1 VTADAIPAS
10 LAASCARVR
19 AATPAD
25 VVGGQ
30 MPRFVA
36 EPASTS
42 EASAVLAAA
51 AGLGLAVLPRGSGT
65 RLAWGAAPRR
75 CDLIVDTRQM
85 DQVLEHAAG
94 DLVARVQAGTRLSQL
109 ADRLARAGQRLALDP
124 CGPDFAAAAA
134 AASTSAA
141 GTGTPGTGT
150 PGTGTPGTSAPGTS
164 APGTS
169 APGTSAPGT
178 SAPGTSAPGT
188 SAVSTRTTGR
198 TGTAEPGT
206 VGGLVATGAAG
217 PLRFRFGTPRD
228 LLIGI
233 TVVLADGTIAKAG
246 GKVVKNVAG
255 YDLGKLFAGS
265 LGTLGLI
272 TEATFRLHPRPAA
285 VAYVTVDCP
294 DAASALAVMA
304 AAASSPLAPSAAE
317 IDQPRRGA
325 PISAGILVE
334 GEPAGVAERAERLR
348 DLLAASAPAASAW
361 SAPAGDLDPPASGPA
376 PRISDTGPRVSK
388 DTPAASAWSAP
399 AGDLD
404 PPAGGPAPRISDT
417 GPRVSATAPAWW
429 GRGAAA
435 AADGTVLQIAFW
447 SGQLAAV
454 LESVDLLASE
464 TGLDLAISGSAGAGV
479 LHAAI
484 PAAAPPAAVTD
495 FVTRLRGAL
504 SQPPAAPGTG
514 GPAIPPTA
522 ASVVVLHASAEV
534 MTGLDLWGPVPG
546 LPLMHAIKDQFDPEH
561 RMAPGR
567 YAGGI

>member
-1 VTADAIPAS
+1 
-10 LAASCARVR
+10 
-19 AATPAD
+19 
-25 VVGGQ
+25 
-30 MPRFVA
+30 M
-36 EPASTS
+36 
-42 EASAVLAAA
+42 
-51 AGLGLAVLPRGSGT
+51 
-65 RLAWGAAPRR
+65 
-75 CDLIVDTRQM
+75 
-85 DQVLEHAAG
+85 
-94 DLVARVQAGTRLSQL
+94 
-109 ADRLARAGQRLALDP
+109 
-124 CGPDFAAAAA
+124 
-134 AASTSAA
+134 
-141 GTGTPGTGT
+141 
-150 PGTGTPGTSAPGTS
+150 
-164 APGTS
+164 
-169 APGTSAPGT
+169 
-178 SAPGTSAPGT
+178 
-188 SAVSTRTTGR
+188 
-198 TGTAEPGT
+198 
-206 VGGLVATGAAG
+206 GGLVATGAAG

-348 DLLAASAPAASAW
+348 DLLAASA
-361 SAPAGDLDPPASGPA
+361 
-376 PRISDTGPRVSK
+376 
-388 DTPAASAWSAP
+388 PAASAWSAP

>member
-1 VTADAIPAS
+1 MTADAIPAS

-124 CGPDFAAAAA
+124 CGPDFAAA

-361 SAPAGDLDPPASGPA
+361 SAPAGDLDPPA
-376 PRISDTGPRVSK
+376 
-388 DTPAASAWSAP
+388 
-399 AGDLD
+399 
-404 PPAGGPAPRISDT
+404 GGPAPRISDT

-484 PAAAPPAAVTD
+484 PAAAPPTAVTD

>member
-1 VTADAIPAS
+1 MTADAIPAS

-25 VVGGQ
+25 VVGGP

-134 AASTSAA
+134 STSAA

-150 PGTGTPGTSAPGTS
+150 
-164 APGTS
+164 
-169 APGTSAPGT
+169 
-178 SAPGTSAPGT
+178 PGTSAPGT

-361 SAPAGDLDPPASGPA
+361 SAPAGDLDPPA
-376 PRISDTGPRVSK
+376 
-388 DTPAASAWSAP
+388 
-399 AGDLD
+399 
-404 PPAGGPAPRISDT
+404 GGPAPRISDT

>member
-1 VTADAIPAS
+1 MTADAIPAS

-150 PGTGTPGTSAPGTS
+150 
-164 APGTS
+164 
-169 APGTSAPGT
+169 
-178 SAPGTSAPGT
+178 PGTSAPGT

-484 PAAAPPAAVTD
+484 PAAAPPTAVTD

>member
-1 VTADAIPAS
+1 MTADAIPAS

-134 AASTSAA
+134 STSAA

-150 PGTGTPGTSAPGTS
+150 
-164 APGTS
+164 
-169 APGTSAPGT
+169 
-178 SAPGTSAPGT
+178 PGTSAPGT

-484 PAAAPPAAVTD
+484 PAAAPPTAVTD

>member
-1 VTADAIPAS
+1 MTADAIPAS

-25 VVGGQ
+25 VVGGP

-134 AASTSAA
+134 STSAA

-150 PGTGTPGTSAPGTS
+150 
-164 APGTS
+164 
-169 APGTSAPGT
+169 
-178 SAPGTSAPGT
+178 PGTSAPGT

-361 SAPAGDLDPPASGPA
+361 SAPAGDLDPPA
-376 PRISDTGPRVSK
+376 
-388 DTPAASAWSAP
+388 
-399 AGDLD
+399 
-404 PPAGGPAPRISDT
+404 GGPAPRISDT

-484 PAAAPPAAVTD
+484 PAAAPPTAVTD

>member
-1 VTADAIPAS
+1 MTADAIPAS

-25 VVGGQ
+25 VVGGP

-134 AASTSAA
+134 STSAA

-150 PGTGTPGTSAPGTS
+150 
-164 APGTS
+164 
-169 APGTSAPGT
+169 
-178 SAPGTSAPGT
+178 PGTSAPGT

-376 PRISDTGPRVSK
+376 PRISDTGPRVS
-388 DTPAASAWSAP
+388 
-399 AGDLD
+399 
-404 PPAGGPAPRISDT
+404 
-417 GPRVSATAPAWW
+417 ATAPAWW

-484 PAAAPPAAVTD
+484 PAAAPPTAVTD

>member
-1 VTADAIPAS
+1 MTADAIPAS

-150 PGTGTPGTSAPGTS
+150 
-164 APGTS
+164 
-169 APGTSAPGT
+169 
-178 SAPGTSAPGT
+178 PGTSAPGT

>member
-1 VTADAIPAS
+1 MTADAIPAS

-150 PGTGTPGTSAPGTS
+150 
-164 APGTS
+164 
-169 APGTSAPGT
+169 
-178 SAPGTSAPGT
+178 PGTSAPGT

-361 SAPAGDLDPPASGPA
+361 SAPAGDLDPPA
-376 PRISDTGPRVSK
+376 
-388 DTPAASAWSAP
+388 
-399 AGDLD
+399 
-404 PPAGGPAPRISDT
+404 GGPAPRISDT

-484 PAAAPPAAVTD
+484 PAAAPPTAVTD

>member
-1 VTADAIPAS
+1 MTADAIPAS

-134 AASTSAA
+134 STSAA

-150 PGTGTPGTSAPGTS
+150 
-164 APGTS
+164 
-169 APGTSAPGT
+169 
-178 SAPGTSAPGT
+178 PGTSAPGT

-361 SAPAGDLDPPASGPA
+361 SAPAGDLDPPA
-376 PRISDTGPRVSK
+376 
-388 DTPAASAWSAP
+388 
-399 AGDLD
+399 
-404 PPAGGPAPRISDT
+404 GGPAPRISDT